1 MDAASHRA
9 TIVPDSRSPWACK
22 RQQERRIGPSMNDVE
37 FSSKNSATK
46 HFRGAGTAHAAFV
59 RAGRTR
65 CSRAW
70 RPAVAL
76 MPRRMDT
83 WLSFLLKGHQNDV
96 KQMTTSYEHFTPET
110 SDGPVV
116 RA

>member
-9 TIVPDSRSPWACK
+9 TPLP
-22 RQQERRIGPSMNDVE
+22 GPSTNDVE
-37 FSSKNSATK
+37 FSSKNPATK
-46 HFRGAGTAHAAFV
+46 RFRGAGTAQAAFM
-59 RAGRTR
+59 RAGRERSSRTR
-65 CSRAW
+65 

-76 MPRRMDT
+76 MPRRMDA
-83 WLSFLLKGHQNDV
+83 WLSFALKGHQNDV